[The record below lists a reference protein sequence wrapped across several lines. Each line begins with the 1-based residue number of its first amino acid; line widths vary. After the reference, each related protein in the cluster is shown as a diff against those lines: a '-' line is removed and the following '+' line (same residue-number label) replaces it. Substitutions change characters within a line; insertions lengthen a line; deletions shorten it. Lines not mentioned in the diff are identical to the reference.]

1 MKTIPVTPK
10 KKVHIT
16 NNGKRE
22 HFKTK
27 KILAEMK
34 RKEREEELKV
44 TPFKKTNP
52 IENMKKDLKILETQT
67 FKS

>member
-1 MKTIPVTPK
+1 
-10 KKVHIT
+10 
-16 NNGKRE
+16 
-22 HFKTK
+22 
-27 KILAEMK
+27 MK